1 MQIFQL
7 VFLKLFCFRIDK
19 FKKGH
24 LLPSI
29 SDPSEDEHN
38 NTNHY
43 HSHHDPKDNQPYGDR
58 WLVRGSQSRLN
69 PQKLQAVVIQL
80 EGIIDTVPG
89 QPIPKAKHQA
99 KENSAV
105 IYCLYHCLQK
115 DLIRLIQRS
124 SEIKVNNQVH

>member
-38 NTNHY
+38 NTKHY

-80 EGIIDTVPG
+80 EGIIDTAPG
-89 QPIPKAKHQA
+89 QPIPKAKHSGKRKQCSYLLPISLSPKGFDKA
-99 KENSAV
+99 YPKK
-105 IYCLYHCLQK
+105 Q
-115 DLIRLIQRS
+115 
-124 SEIKVNNQVH
+124 

>member
-58 WLVRGSQSRLN
+58 WLVRGSQRRLN

-80 EGIIDTVPG
+80 EGIIDTAPR
-89 QPIPKAKHQA
+89 QPIPKSKT
-99 KENSAV
+99 
-105 IYCLYHCLQK
+105 LRQK
-115 DLIRLIQRS
+115 KTVQLFTAYITVSKRIW
-124 SEIKVNNQVH
+124 